1 MTTVAFLMVCVVEV
15 SNAGGQ
21 LFFKHAMGGLWDKS
35 RRKASLMLGCGIV
48 VMALGFFLWTELLKT
63 YALSQLY
70 PFEAMTR
77 LLLLGAAG
85 LVLREKI
92 TPQLWAG
99 AVLIAAGI
107 LLVALGDDAI
117 PWIKS
122 WYSSR

>member
-1 MTTVAFLMVCVVEV
+1 MTTIAFLTVCVVEV

-21 LFFKHAMGGLWDKS
+21 LFFKHAMGELWDKS
-35 RRKASLMLGCGIV
+35 RRKASLVLGLGIA
-48 VMALGFFLWTELLKT
+48 VMALGFFLWLELLKK

-77 LLLLGAAG
+77 LLLLAAAG

-92 TPQLWAG
+92 TPQLWGG
-99 AVLIAAGI
+99 ALLIAVGI
-107 LLVALGDDAI
+107 LLVTMGNDAV

-122 WYSSR
+122 WYWLR